1 MTQVTNPTQPAS
13 SLPGG
18 VGGGGSNVIGTAGDN
33 RLNGGDG
40 SDIILTFAGADVI
53 AGGRGNELILSGG
66 GNDSVGGGDG
76 NDTILSGSGNDVV
89 AGGTG
94 DDVIFGGK
102 GNDLV
107 DGGDGND
114 LISGDRGNDTV
125 LGGSGSDTVYGGQG
139 NDVVG
144 GGDGN
149 DSLFG
154 GKDNDTVDGGSGN
167 DFISGDR
174 GSDVLTGGAGS
185 DTFYFF
191 SSGGEYGV
199 DTITDFTPGEDKIRL
214 KQGGVFAGLGST
226 FEASEFVVVAGFN
239 ERSPASGT
247 TNKLV
252 YDPTSGALY
261 FNGSNG
267 VLTVAQLQPNLQ
279 GIRRTASSCSKKL
292 AVVGQHRI
300 TSGAVLTL
308 KVLEA
313 FNFILPA
320 AERS

>member
-1 MTQVTNPTQPAS
+1 MTQVTNPTQPGS
-13 SLPGG
+13 SQPI
-18 VGGGGSNVIGTAGDN
+18 GGGGSSIVGIEGAN
-33 RLNGGDG
+33 RLNGTPGN
-40 SDIILTFAGADVI
+40 DIILTFGASDVI
-53 AGGRGNELILSGG
+53 AGGGGNDLIITGG
-66 GNDSVGGGDG
+66 GNDTVGGGDG

-125 LGGSGSDTVYGGQG
+125 LGGSGSDTVFGGQG
-139 NDVVG
+139 SDIVS

-154 GKDNDTVDGGSGN
+154 GKENDTVNGGAGN

-174 GSDVLTGGAGS
+174 GSDVLTGGDGS

-191 SSGGEYGV
+191 SSGGDYGV
-199 DTITDFTPGEDKIRL
+199 DTITDFTPGQDKIRL
-214 KQGGVFAGLGST
+214 QATGGGVFSALASNGL
-226 FEASEFVVVAGFN
+226 EASEFVVVSGFN
-239 ERSPASGT
+239 PANAGSGT

-261 FNGSNG
+261 FNGSSG
-267 VLTVAQLQPNLQ
+267 VLTVAQLQPGL
-279 GIRRTASSCSKKL
+279 T
-292 AVVGQHRI
+292 I
-300 TSGAVLTL
+300 TSN
-308 KVLEA
+308 
-313 FNFILPA
+313 NFELF
-320 AERS
+320 

>member
-13 SLPGG
+13 SLAGG
-18 VGGGGSNVIGTAGDN
+18 VGGGGFTVIGTQGDN
-33 RLNGGDG
+33 RLNGSPG
-40 SDIILTFAGADVI
+40 SDIIQTFGAADLV
-53 AGGRGNELILSGG
+53 AGGSGNDLIITGG
-66 GNDSVGGGDG
+66 GNDTVGGGDG
-76 NDTILSGSGNDVV
+76 NDTIISGSGSDVV

-94 DDVIFGGK
+94 DDFIFAGK

-125 LGGSGSDTVYGGQG
+125 LGGSGSDTVFGAQNNDIVDGGA
-139 NDVVG
+139 
-144 GGDGN
+144 GN

-154 GKDNDTVDGGSGN
+154 GKENDTVNGGDGN

-174 GSDVLTGGAGS
+174 GSDVLTGGDGS

-191 SSGGEYGV
+191 SSGGDYGV

-214 KQGGVFAGLGST
+214 KQGGVFAALGST
-226 FEASEFVVVAGFN
+226 FEASEFVVVSGFN
-239 ERSPASGT
+239 STTPGTAT

-252 YDPTSGALY
+252 YDPTSGTLF

-267 VLTVAQLQPNLQ
+267 VLTVAQLQPGL
-279 GIRRTASSCSKKL
+279 T
-292 AVVGQHRI
+292 I
-300 TSGAVLTL
+300 TSN
-308 KVLEA
+308 
-313 FNFILPA
+313 NFELF
-320 AERS
+320 

>member
-18 VGGGGSNVIGTAGDN
+18 VGAGGFDVIGIQGDN
-33 RLNGGDG
+33 RLNGGPG
-40 SDIILTFAGADVI
+40 SDFFQTFAGTDVI
-53 AGGRGNELILSGG
+53 AGGGGNDLIRTGG
-66 GNDSVGGGDG
+66 GNDSIGGGDG
-76 NDTILSGSGNDVV
+76 NDTIFSGSASDAV

-94 DDVIFGGK
+94 DEFIYGGK
-102 GNDLV
+102 ADDLV

-114 LISGDRGNDTV
+114 VLLGDRGNDTV
-125 LGGSGSDTVYGGQG
+125 LGGSGSDTVFGNQG
-139 NDVVG
+139 NDVVS

-154 GKDNDTVDGGSGN
+154 GKDNDSVNGGSGN

-226 FEASEFVVVAGFN
+226 FEASEFVVVSGFN
-239 ERSPASGT
+239 TASPGSATS
-247 TNKLV
+247 NKLV
-252 YDPTSGALY
+252 YDPTTGALY

-267 VLTVAQLQPNLQ
+267 VLTVAQLQPNL
-279 GIRRTASSCSKKL
+279 T
-292 AVVGQHRI
+292 I
-300 TSGAVLTL
+300 TSNSFEL
-308 KVLEA
+308 
-313 FNFILPA
+313 F
-320 AERS
+320 